1 VATKELT
8 IVLEFDDKGTPN
20 IKRSIN
26 EVSQAT
32 TQGAQAAS
40 KYSQGFNKLEKE
52 VTKADSKF
60 KTFVKTL
67 GSQVVSIMAGMGA
80 VMGLQAAMM
89 KLKQSFTMAM
99 QAGEQFSKQWAAT
112 STMIMGGAEQIA
124 EMKEE
129 LLSLSP
135 VLGVSTNLAGGLYQV
150 LSAAIPPEA
159 AINFLAVS
167 AKTAKAGVTDTFTA
181 VDALTT
187 VINAY
192 GMKAAEVSKVS
203 DIMFQTV
210 FRGKLTYE
218 QLASSI
224 GTVATLAAKAGID
237 FEDLSGAVATMTRV
251 GISAQKAMTS
261 LRSIITTI
269 IDPTAGARNM
279 ARQLGIELS
288 ATAVKQKG
296 FVRWLNETIAA
307 TGGSIEKQEALFGNI
322 RALTGILALA
332 GPQAK
337 EFAKDVELMR
347 NSAGSTEKAFKKVA
361 LETGNLM
368 EALRGVKERGRIG
381 FFEGLMEG
389 FFKGIKAQE
398 DYEKKFAELST
409 NVYTT
414 VKKIGQAIN
423 DFVMGIVKV
432 GKAIWEHREII
443 IKVAEAYAIWF
454 LWQKRIIAVNMV
466 NWIAGAINSL
476 KMLGLSML
484 AAKTRGGSMFS
495 VLRMGFGSLSTP
507 IKGLG
512 GMLKNLGP
520 IAIAAFAGWNIGK
533 WIGEITGLN
542 EKIQDLIV
550 GLIKVKSVGV
560 EGPAH
565 AQLAPLQTAI
575 MARAKELTNKPIK
588 NQIEAMRLLQKEF
601 EKTGTL
607 GSEVLDS
614 WAKGLGWVKQ
624 AKTEVKDLTGLAA
637 AEAEVAAMSS
647 DDLRAK
653 LKEFGYS
660 LRGDVEERFVLLGE
674 AMKRLKGEIP
684 EREMKRL
691 QNEYKDM
698 GIALGIISQGFTEF
712 GVLTQREVASRIKEL
727 SGYLR
732 ELDSAF
738 KKGTISEEQYKKGL
752 TAITDEVKELDPA
765 LQVSASGLY
774 KLATSTLPAA
784 TSNFKMLAQAIPQVT
799 EGLQLDYTED
809 IFDQKAATLGIKT
822 IKKLQ
827 NELTN
832 LESAYTSLKET
843 EQLTHDNEIRAVENI
858 VALYKALGLEI
869 PPAYK
874 KILDSIS
881 DVGKKTGQGIVSAFH
896 TLAGALGVL
905 SDSVSGA
912 LQDLVRVGATV
923 VDQLAETF
931 AEQMKAGG
939 KLDFSAAFKKLG
951 AQLAGQLGAALG
963 GVLGGGGGRGNY
975 GGIGSAIGGV
985 IGSIIPGV
993 GNVIGSLVGGLFG
1006 GLFKK
1011 KKSPEQK
1018 AAEELARAV
1027 ASIQKQ
1033 YKYLG
1038 DISET
1043 TAKKIAELT
1052 KEYNRQTAQLLS
1064 LTDIMNDTGIS
1075 SKNVSVYIQMM
1086 RTGLQD
1092 MAKGTVD
1099 AQKGITA
1106 LGEAFSGLIE
1116 WTQKFGKEGSKEIV
1130 SFIKYVR
1137 QLGVSVAEVDD
1148 YVFSQLS
1155 KGAEGVA
1162 AMVSAAGGQA
1172 YTQLLD
1178 YKDQVEK
1185 LGEEVKNLS
1194 TSKLSTRE
1202 DQANYAQKKA
1212 QLEEL
1217 SKKYSE
1223 LKETLATDLAPE
1235 LERISNLT
1243 VISFNSLL
1251 AQGKSMNEAFSIM
1264 GDSLATLGDKYKE
1277 LGISGGA
1284 AIQELLKLSEVS
1296 KANEGLFDAIEGNK
1310 SLLEALGNTGFLTAD
1325 ALKDIASQ
1333 SQAYFNQ
1340 LTDAGLTSKQALA
1353 SIAPQLA
1360 DLAYYAGQYGL
1371 NLDEATKQL
1380 IEQAK
1385 AEGVYKEK
1393 SKDLVTT
1400 LQEGFTSVTKKIDEL
1415 IDKMTKELPKS
1426 FGSVPFTPGEETIP
1440 AQHGF
1445 EGTVT
1450 GPKLFYIE
1458 PGVRENV
1465 SITKKGSKE
1474 MQTSP
1479 QTVSVEKKVVFEP
1492 VVIPFKELQAFVI
1505 EWVQK
1510 AGADERILFRP
1521 RAIR

>member
-1 VATKELT
+1 MATKELT

-237 FEDLSGAVATMTRV
+237 FEDLSGAIATMTRV

-307 TGGSIEKQEALFGNI
+307 TEGSIEKQEALFGNI

-454 LWQKRIIAVNMV
+454 LWQKRIIAIK
-466 NWIAGAINSL
+466 IASHVVKLVDNI
-476 KMLGLSML
+476 KMLGISMH
-484 AAKTRGGSMFS
+484 AAKARGDSLFKVFFS
-495 VLRMGFGSLSTP
+495 GFGKLSVP
-507 IKGLG
+507 VAGLG
-512 GMLKNLGP
+512 GILKNLGP
-520 IAIAAFAGWNIGK
+520 IGLTAFAAWNLGK
-533 WIGEITGLN
+533 WIGQVTGLN
-542 EKIQDLIV
+542 EKIQDLL
-550 GLIKVKSVGV
+550 GSLIKVKSVG
-560 EGPAH
+560 ELGERH
-565 AQLAPLQTAI
+565 ETISPLQTAI
-575 MARAKELTNKPIK
+575 FERAKTLTDKPIK
-588 NQIEAMRLLQKEF
+588 NQIEAMRLLRAEF
-601 EKTGTL
+601 ERTGTL
-607 GSEVLDS
+607 GSEMLDS
-614 WAKGLGWVKQ
+614 WAKGLGWVKIKVDE
-624 AKTEVKDLTGLAA
+624 ATGAVGGLGD
-637 AEAEVAAMSS
+637 EAGMTS

-869 PPAYK
+869 PPEYK

-985 IGSIIPGV
+985 IGSVIPGI
-993 GNVIGSLVGGLFG
+993 GTAIGSLVGGLIG

-1018 AAEELARAV
+1018 AAEELEKMAK
-1027 ASIQKQ
+1027 SLQNQ

-1038 DISET
+1038 NISET
-1043 TAKKIAELT
+1043 TAKKMAELT
-1052 KEYNRQTAQLLS
+1052 KAYNRQTAQLLS
-1064 LTDIMNDTGIS
+1064 LADIMNDVGVST
-1075 SKNVSVYIQMM
+1075 KNYYSFIVMM
-1086 RTGLQD
+1086 KSGLQD
-1092 MAKGTVD
+1092 IAKGTVD

-1106 LGEAFSGLIE
+1106 LGESFSELIE
-1116 WTQKFGKEGSKEIV
+1116 WAQKFGKEGNREIV

-1137 QLGVSVAEVDD
+1137 QLGVSVAEIDD

-1155 KGAEGVA
+1155 RGAEGLA
-1162 AMVSAAGGQA
+1162 AMTTAVGGQA
-1172 YTQLLD
+1172 YAQLLD
-1178 YKDQVEK
+1178 YKEQVEK
-1185 LGEEVKNLS
+1185 LGEEVTALS
-1194 TSKLSTRE
+1194 TTKLSTRE

-1223 LKETLATDLAPE
+1223 LKDTLATDLAPE

-1243 VISFNSLL
+1243 VISFNALL

-1360 DLAYYAGQYGL
+1360 DLAYYAAQYGL
-1371 NLDEATKQL
+1371 NLDDATKQL

-1400 LQEGFTSVTKKIDEL
+1400 LQEGFASVTRKIDEL
-1415 IDKMTKELPKS
+1415 IDKMTKELPES
-1426 FGSVPFTPGEETIP
+1426 FGLVPFSRKEVVIP

-1445 EGTVT
+1445 EGTVV
-1450 GPKLFYIE
+1450 GPKLFYVE

-1465 SITKKGSKE
+1465 SITKKENKE
-1474 MQTSP
+1474 QQTTP
-1479 QTVSVEKKVVFEP
+1479 QTVVVEKKVVFEP

-1505 EWVQK
+1505 DWVQK

>member
-1 VATKELT
+1 MATKELT

-67 GSQVVSIMAGMGA
+67 GSQVISIMAGMGA

-423 DFVMGIVKV
+423 SFILDVVKI
-432 GKAIWEHREII
+432 GKAIWDHREII

-454 LWQKRIIAVNMV
+454 LWQKRIIAIN
-466 NWIAGAINSL
+466 IASHVVKLVDNI
-476 KMLGLSML
+476 KMLGISML
-484 AAKTRGGSMFS
+484 AAKARGDSLFKVFFS
-495 VLRMGFGSLSTP
+495 GFGKLSVP
-507 IKGLG
+507 VAGLG
-512 GMLKNLGP
+512 GILKNLGP
-520 IAIAAFAGWNIGK
+520 IGLTAFAAWNLGK
-533 WIGEITGLN
+533 WIGQVTGLN
-542 EKIQDLIV
+542 EKIQDLL
-550 GLIKVKSVGV
+550 GSLIKVKSVG
-560 EGPAH
+560 ELGERH
-565 AQLAPLQTAI
+565 ETISPLQTAI
-575 MARAKELTNKPIK
+575 FERAKTLTDKPIK
-588 NQIEAMRLLQKEF
+588 NQIEAMRLLRAEF
-601 EKTGTL
+601 ERTGTL
-607 GSEVLDS
+607 GSEMLDS
-614 WAKGLGWVKQ
+614 WAKGLGWVKIKVDE
-624 AKTEVKDLTGLAA
+624 ATGAVGGLGD
-637 AEAEVAAMSS
+637 EAGMTS

-660 LRGDVEERFVLLGE
+660 FKGDVEERFNLLGI
-674 AMKRLKGEIP
+674 AMQKLKGEIP
-684 EREMKRL
+684 AREMKRL
-691 QNEYKDM
+691 VADYKD
-698 GIALGIISQGFTEF
+698 LGITLGVISQGFAEF
-712 GVLTQREVASRIKEL
+712 GVLTQKEVASRLKEL

-738 KKGTISEEQYKKGL
+738 GKGVISEEQYKKGVA
-752 TAITDEVKELDPA
+752 AIADEVKGLDST
-765 LQVSASGLY
+765 LEVSSGRIY

-799 EGLQLDYTED
+799 EGLRLDYTED
-809 IFDQKAATLGIKT
+809 IFDQKAALLGAKT

-827 NELTN
+827 NELDN
-832 LESAYTSLKET
+832 LEDAYASLKAT
-843 EQLTHDNEIRAVENI
+843 QQLTHDSEIRAVENI
-858 VALYKALGLEI
+858 AALYKELGLEI
-869 PPAYK
+869 PLTYQ
-874 KILDSIS
+874 KILKGVS
-881 DVGKKTGQGIVSAFH
+881 DVGKKAGQGVVDAFR
-896 TLAGALGVL
+896 TLAGSLGAL
-905 SDSVSGA
+905 SDSVSGS
-912 LQDLVRVGATV
+912 LQDLVRVGAV
-923 VDQLAETF
+923 VAEQLASTF
-931 AEQMKAGG
+931 SEQMDLGG
-939 KLDFSAAFKKLG
+939 KLNFSAAFKKLG
-951 AQLAGQLGAALG
+951 PQLVGQLGA
-963 GVLGGGGGRGNY
+963 VLGGAIGGKGAGNY
-975 GGIGSAIGGV
+975 GGIGSALGGA
-985 IGSIIPGV
+985 IGSVIPGI
-993 GNVIGSLVGGLFG
+993 GTAIGSLVGGLIG

-1018 AAEELARAV
+1018 AAEELEKMAK
-1027 ASIQKQ
+1027 SLQNQ

-1038 DISET
+1038 NISET
-1043 TAKKIAELT
+1043 TAKKMAELT
-1052 KEYNRQTAQLLS
+1052 KAYNRQTARLLS
-1064 LTDIMNDTGIS
+1064 LADIMNDVGVST
-1075 SKNVSVYIQMM
+1075 KNYYSFIVMM
-1086 RTGLQD
+1086 KSGLQD
-1092 MAKGTVD
+1092 IAKGTVD

-1106 LGEAFSGLIE
+1106 LGESFSELIE
-1116 WTQKFGKEGSKEIV
+1116 WAQKFGKEGNREIV

-1137 QLGVSVAEVDD
+1137 QLGVSVAEIDD

-1155 KGAEGVA
+1155 RGAEGLA
-1162 AMVSAAGGQA
+1162 AMTTAVGGQA
-1172 YTQLLD
+1172 YAQLLD
-1178 YKDQVEK
+1178 YKEQVEK
-1185 LGEEVKNLS
+1185 LGEEVTALS
-1194 TSKLSTRE
+1194 TTKLSTRE

-1223 LKETLATDLAPE
+1223 LKDTLATDLAPE

-1243 VISFNSLL
+1243 VISFNALL

-1264 GDSLATLGDKYKE
+1264 GDSLATLGDKYEE

-1360 DLAYYAGQYGL
+1360 DLAYYAAQYGL
-1371 NLDEATKQL
+1371 NLDDATKQL

-1400 LQEGFTSVTKKIDEL
+1400 LQEGFASVTRKIDEL
-1415 IDKMTKELPKS
+1415 IDKMTKELPES
-1426 FGSVPFTPGEETIP
+1426 FGLVPFSRKEVVIP

-1445 EGTVT
+1445 EGTVV
-1450 GPKLFYIE
+1450 GPKLFYVE

-1465 SITKKGSKE
+1465 SITKKENKE
-1474 MQTSP
+1474 QQTTP
-1479 QTVSVEKKVVFEP
+1479 QTVVVEKKVVFEP

-1505 EWVQK
+1505 DWVQK